1 MYQHLVKLFLKE
13 NFSLKRLFGFD
24 YKKSKVKAIL
34 IGLAILYAVVAFI
47 GVFGWMFFDL
57 GKILNQMGQTHLILS
72 FLTVYSIGLSVILVF
87 FRASGALFHYKDYEI
102 LAPLPIH
109 PRIVL
114 MAKMT
119 VLLIMLYVSS
129 FIFTSPIAFSYF
141 YWNGFSI
148 LGLIAYLIGFIFLP
162 LVPVVF
168 MTFLALGVTLITSKF
183 RRSNLLSIILMFVV
197 FLGLM
202 FWSFS
207 MNETTIN
214 PLTGQIELF
223 AGIVDRYPPM
233 RWFIEAIHEGNMLN
247 LFYLVGSH
255 VVIFGLFIYFI
266 QGIVNQTNQRGIRQN
281 IKKNG
286 KPLKYQERSVLTA
299 LVQKEFKKFFS
310 VPLYAVNAGLGPV
323 LLMVLSIGS
332 LFYRTQ
338 IEGFLAEMIGADLQ
352 VEILLM
358 ALIGFSAAM
367 TYTPAIS
374 LSLEGKNF
382 WILKSLPIEAEKIML
397 SKIIFNILLIL
408 PIAILSIFL
417 FGISLQIHFLNQI
430 FLIVLIII
438 FTLLIS
444 VMNAAIN
451 LYMPKFDFVNEIE
464 VIKQSAGTLLGVF
477 GGFALMAI
485 NGFLY
490 YFIIKYVSFEV
501 MLLLLIL
508 MNTVLAFPFAYI
520 VKTKSQK
527 LFNLMK
533 A

>member
-1 MYQHLVKLFLKE
+1 MYPHLVKLFLKE

-57 GKILNQMGQTHLILS
+57 GKILNQMGQPHLILS
-72 FLTVYSIGLSVILVF
+72 FLTIYSIGLSVLIVF

-109 PRIVL
+109 PRIIL

-148 LGLIAYLIGFIFLP
+148 LGVVSYLIGFVFLP

-168 MTFLALGVTLITSKF
+168 MTLLALGVTLITSRF
-183 RRSNLLSIILMFVV
+183 RRSKILSIILMFVV

-202 FWSFS
+202 FGSFS
-207 MNETTIN
+207 INETTIN

-223 AGIVDRYPPM
+223 AGIADNYPPM
-233 RWFIEAIHEGNMLN
+233 TWFIQAIHEGNLLN

-255 VVIFGLFIYFI
+255 ALIFGLFMYFI
-266 QGIVNQTNQRGIRQN
+266 QGVVNSTNQKGIRQN

-286 KPLKYQERSVLTA
+286 KPIKYQERSIMTA
-299 LVQKEFKKFFS
+299 LIQKEFKKFFN
-310 VPLYAVNAGLGPV
+310 VPIYAVNAGLGPV
-323 LLMVLSIGS
+323 LLMVLSVGS
-332 LFYRTQ
+332 LFYRSQ
-338 IEGFLAEMIGADLQ
+338 IEGFLSEMIGSGLQ
-352 VEILLM
+352 IEVLLM

-382 WILKSLPIEAEKIML
+382 WIIKSLPIEAEKVMI
-397 SKIIFNILLIL
+397 SKIIFNMLLIL
-408 PIAILSIFL
+408 PIGILALFL
-417 FGISLQIHFLNQI
+417 FGLSLQINFLNQI
-430 FLIVLIII
+430 LLMLLIII
-438 FTLLIS
+438 FTTLIS
-444 VMNAAIN
+444 VMDAVIN
-451 LYMPKFDFVNEIE
+451 LYMPKFDFVNDVE
-464 VIKQSAGTLLGVF
+464 VIKQSAGAMLGVF

-485 NGFLY
+485 NGFAY
-490 YFIIKYVSFEV
+490 YFIIDYVSFEV
-501 MLLLLIL
+501 MLLIL
-508 MNTVLAFPFAYI
+508 MGINLLMILPFGYL
-520 VKTKSQK
+520 VKTQSQK
-527 LFNLMK
+527 LFDHMK

>member
-34 IGLAILYAVVAFI
+34 IGFAILYAVVAFI
-47 GVFGWMFFDL
+47 GAFGWMFFDL

-72 FLTVYSIGLSVILVF
+72 FLTIYSIGLTVILVF

-109 PRIVL
+109 PRIIL

-129 FIFTSPIAFSYF
+129 FIFTSPIVFSYF

-168 MTFLALGVTLITSKF
+168 MTLLALGVTLITSRF
-183 RRSNLLSIILMFVV
+183 RRSNILSIILMFVV

-202 FWSFS
+202 FGSFS
-207 MNETTIN
+207 INETTIN

-223 AGIVDRYPPM
+223 AGIAENYPPM
-233 RWFIEAIHEGNMLN
+233 TWFMKAIHEGHL
-247 LFYLVGSH
+247 LSLVYLVGSH
-255 VVIFGLFIYFI
+255 ALIFGLFIYLI
-266 QGIVNQTNQRGIRQN
+266 QGVVNQTNQKGLRQN

-286 KPLKYQERSVLTA
+286 KPIKYQERSIMGA

-323 LLMVLSIGS
+323 LLMVLSVGS
-332 LFYRTQ
+332 LFYRSQ
-338 IEGFLAEMIGADLQ
+338 IEGFLSEMIGSGLQ
-352 VEILLM
+352 IEVLIL
-358 ALIGFSAAM
+358 ALIGFCAAM
-367 TYTPAIS
+367 TYTSAIS

-382 WILKSLPIEAEKIML
+382 WIIKSLPVEAEKVMI
-397 SKIIFNILLIL
+397 SKIIFNMLLIL
-408 PIAILSIFL
+408 PVSIFAIFL
-417 FGISLQIHFLNQI
+417 FGLSLQIGILNQI
-430 FLIVLIII
+430 LLIILIII
-438 FTLLIS
+438 FTTLVSLMDA
-444 VMNAAIN
+444 VIN
-451 LYMPKFDFVNEIE
+451 LYMPKFDFVNDVE
-464 VIKQSAGTLLGVF
+464 VIKQSAGALLGVF

-485 NGFLY
+485 NGFMY
-490 YFIIKYVSFEV
+490 YFTIKYVSFEV
-501 MLLLLIL
+501 MLLLLSLLNI
-508 MNTVLAFPFAYI
+508 VLVIPFAYI
-520 VKTKSQK
+520 VKSKSQK